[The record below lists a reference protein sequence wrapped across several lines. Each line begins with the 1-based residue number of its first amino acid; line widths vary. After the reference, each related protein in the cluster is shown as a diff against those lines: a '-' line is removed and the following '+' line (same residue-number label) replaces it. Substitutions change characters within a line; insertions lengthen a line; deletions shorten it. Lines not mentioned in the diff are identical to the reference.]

1 MQKRGRYGLLYS
13 YILVPECKRF
23 IKTFLNSFW
32 GLKKSRLYTYVIVC
46 ELYYS
51 NPTSSVFFLRCAFV
65 SWIQECQNPEKK
77 FFVLLFFKILFP
89 LISKLIFLVNADNN
103 VRAQVFLY
111 IIVKAMKK
119 LFRFTNLNF
128 SFFRDVKGN
137 VSYFSTC
144 H

>member
-32 GLKKSRLYTYVIVC
+32 GLKKSRLYTYVNVC

-77 FFVLLFFKILFP
+77 VFCSVIFQDFVPSDFKAHISRECCLGFLWAFPFVDSTIL
-89 LISKLIFLVNADNN
+89 KVLVFVDY
-103 VRAQVFLY
+103 V
-111 IIVKAMKK
+111 IKP
-119 LFRFTNLNF
+119 
-128 SFFRDVKGN
+128 S
-137 VSYFSTC
+137 
-144 H
+144 